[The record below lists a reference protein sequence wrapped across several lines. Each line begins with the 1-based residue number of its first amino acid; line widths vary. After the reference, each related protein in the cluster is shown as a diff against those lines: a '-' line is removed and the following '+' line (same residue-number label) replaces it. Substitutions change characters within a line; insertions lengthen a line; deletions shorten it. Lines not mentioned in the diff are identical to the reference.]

1 MSLAQ
6 VVGTYTCRLLYTV
19 SHINPG
25 SGGYV
30 SLKKLKSIYYMLRKT
45 HPVNI
50 GAESIGKIDYFDGL
64 PFLNSYLV
72 DALALPHHKQCYS
85 NVNDNGTLTGE

>member
-1 MSLAQ
+1 MFKSMSLAQ

-30 SLKKLKSIYYMLRKT
+30 SLKKLEVYLLHVEK
-45 HPVNI
+45 
-50 GAESIGKIDYFDGL
+50 
-64 PFLNSYLV
+64 NSSCE
-72 DALALPHHKQCYS
+72 HWS
-85 NVNDNGTLTGE
+85 

>member
-1 MSLAQ
+1 
-6 VVGTYTCRLLYTV
+6 
-19 SHINPG
+19 
-25 SGGYV
+25 
-30 SLKKLKSIYYMLRKT
+30 MLRKT

-72 DALALPHHKQCYS
+72 YALALPHNKQCYS

>member
-25 SGGYV
+25 SGGY
-30 SLKKLKSIYYMLRKT
+30 LKSIYYMLRKT

-64 PFLNSYLV
+64 PFLNSYLGY
-72 DALALPHHKQCYS
+72 ALAPPH
-85 NVNDNGTLTGE
+85 